1 MAAATAALDLT
12 TTLTQE
18 MMLYYEKTFLER
30 AQKAQVY
37 SFLTEGS
44 RTSIPKNSGK
54 SVAFTR
60 QTAYTPSTGGLT
72 EGTNPTGTP
81 FTATTISATVVEHG
95 NYSPFSSLF
104 EMTTID
110 KSLEEKIATMGQ
122 YAGEEMDMTLLYS
135 MVGNGTRQYA
145 GAGGLTGVGATDI
158 MTVTQLRKAVKTLKL
173 NNAPMFEAA
182 AGTIKGGAYR
192 AVINSYDW
200 YNLMGDSSVGNFT
213 TVNIATDA
221 SHTGQV
227 VNQEIK
233 RLAGID
239 CVESNNVYSLAT
251 LGASSSD
258 TGYISF
264 VAGKGAVGE
273 VDIAGDVKPR
283 IIFNPITSGG
293 VANPLQMF
301 GTVGWKVDGY
311 VAKVLNSSWLIEI
324 VCRP

>member
-1 MAAATAALDLT
+1 M
-12 TTLTQE
+12 
-18 MMLYYEKTFLER
+18 
-30 AQKAQVY
+30 V
-37 SFLTEGS
+37 
-44 RTSIPKNSGK
+44 
-54 SVAFTR
+54 
-60 QTAYTPSTGGLT
+60 
-72 EGTNPTGTP
+72 NPTGTP
-81 FTATTISATVVEHG
+81 FTSTTISATVVEHG

-110 KSLEEKIATMGQ
+110 KGLEEKVATMGQ
-122 YAGEEMDMTLLYS
+122 YGGEELDTTLLYS
-135 MVGNGTRQYA
+135 MVGQGTRQYA

-173 NNAPMFEAA
+173 AKAPKFGAP
-182 AGTIKGGAYR
+182 AGKITGGAYR
-192 AVINSYDW
+192 AVLNTYDW
-200 YNLMGDSSVGNFT
+200 FNLMGDSAVGNFT
-213 TVNIATDA
+213 TVNVT
-221 SHTGQV
+221 SGENTNQV
-227 VNQEIK
+227 KDQEIK
-233 RLAGID
+233 RLAGCD
-239 CVESNNVYSLAT
+239 CVESNNVYSLST
-251 LGASSSD
+251 LGASSTD

-324 VCRP
+324 ICRP

>member
-12 TTLTQE
+12 TTLTSE
-18 MMLYYEKTFLER
+18 MQLYYEKTFLER
-30 AQKAQVY
+30 AQMEQVY

-72 EGTNPTGTP
+72 EGVNPTGTP
-81 FTATTISATVVEHG
+81 FTSTTISATVVEHG

-110 KSLEEKIATMGQ
+110 KGLEEKIETMGQ
-122 YAGEEMDMTLLYS
+122 YAGEELDTTLLYS
-135 MVGNGTRQYA
+135 MVGHGTRQYA
-145 GAGGLTGVGATDI
+145 GAGGLTGVGATDV

-173 NNAPMFEAA
+173 NKAPKFGAP
-182 AGTIKGGAYR
+182 AGKVTGGAYR
-192 AVINSYDW
+192 AVIDSYSW
-200 YNLMGDSSVGNFT
+200 YNLMGDSNVGNFT
-213 TVNIATDA
+213 TIN
-221 SHTGQV
+221 TGSDGALVQQV
-227 VNQEIK
+227 KDQEIK
-233 RLAGID
+233 RLAGCD
-239 CVESNNVYSLAT
+239 CVESNNVYALAT
-251 LGASSSD
+251 LGASSTD

-324 VCRP
+324 VTRP

>member
-1 MAAATAALDLT
+1 MAAATVALDLT

-18 MMLYYEKTFLER
+18 MQLFYEKTFLER
-30 AQKAQVY
+30 AQMEQVY

-81 FTATTISATVVEHG
+81 FTSTTVSATVVEHG

-110 KSLEEKIATMGQ
+110 KGLEEKIATMGQ
-122 YAGEEMDMTLLYS
+122 YAGEEIDTTLLYS
-135 MVGNGTRQYA
+135 MVGQGTRQYA
-145 GAGGLTGVGATDI
+145 GAGGLTGVGSTDI
-158 MTVTQLRKAVKTLKL
+158 MTVTQLRRAVKTLKIAK
-173 NNAPMFEAA
+173 APKFGAP
-182 AGTIKGGAYR
+182 AGKLTGGAYR
-192 AVINSYDW
+192 AVIDSYSW
-200 YNLMGDSSVGNFT
+200 FNLMGDSAVGNFT
-213 TVNIATDA
+213 TINTGADA
-221 SHTGQV
+221 SLVQQV
-227 VNQEIK
+227 KDQEIK
-233 RLAGID
+233 RLAGCD

-251 LGASSSD
+251 LGASSTD

-311 VAKVLNSSWLIEI
+311 VAKVLNSAWLIEI
-324 VCRP
+324 VTRP

>member
-1 MAAATAALDLT
+1 MSAATAALDLT
-12 TTLTQE
+12 TTLTAE
-18 MMLYYEKTFLER
+18 MALYYEKVFLER
-30 AQKAQVY
+30 AQKEQVY

-81 FTATTISATVVEHG
+81 FTSTTISATVIERG

-110 KSLEEKIATMGQ
+110 KGLEEKIATMGQ

-135 MVGNGTRQYA
+135 MVGAGTRQYA

-173 NNAPMFEAA
+173 NNAPKFGAP
-182 AGTIKGGAYR
+182 AGKITGGAYR
-192 AVINSYDW
+192 GVINTYDW
-200 YNLMGDSSVGNFT
+200 YNLMNDSAVGNFT
-213 TVNIATDA
+213 TINTGADA
-221 SHTGQV
+221 SLVAQIKD
-227 VNQEIK
+227 QEIK
-233 RLAGID
+233 RLAGVD
-239 CVESNNVYSLAT
+239 CVESNQVYSLAT
-251 LGASSSD
+251 LGASSTD

>member
-12 TTLTQE
+12 TTLTAE

-30 AQKAQVY
+30 AQMAQVY

-81 FTATTISATVVEHG
+81 FTSTTISATVVEHG

-110 KSLEEKIATMGQ
+110 KGLEEKIATMGQ
-122 YAGEEMDMTLLYS
+122 YAGEEMDTTLLYS
-135 MVGNGTRQYA
+135 MVGQGTRQYA
-145 GAGGLTGVGATDI
+145 GAGGLTGVGSTDV

-173 NNAPMFEAA
+173 NKAPMFGAPAA
-182 AGTIKGGAYR
+182 NIKGGAYR
-192 AVINSYDW
+192 AVIDSYSW
-200 YNLMGDSSVGNFT
+200 YNLLGDSSVGNFT

-221 SHTGQV
+221 AHTGQV

-233 RLAGID
+233 RLAGVD
-239 CVESNNVYSLAT
+239 CVESNNVYALAT

-311 VAKVLNSSWLIEI
+311 VAKVLNSNWLIEI
-324 VCRP
+324 VTRP